1 MPAERNRKRP
11 DVSAKPPIELVIFDC
26 DGVLIDSEII
36 SSRILVKLLG
46 EVGIAIDHAH
56 VQRHFLGRSWPK
68 VAAEIRARHGLTL
81 GPEFEE
87 RYRSELLSAFETELK
102 TVDGVEAVIDSLGIS
117 YCVATSSSPKRAA
130 RSLEL
135 SGLAG
140 RFGAR
145 LFTASQVENGKPA
158 PDLFLFAARS
168 MGATPEACLVI
179 EDSLPG
185 IEAARAA
192 GMRHYRFT
200 GASHMRGLDKVAPS
214 DADSVTNFSTWA
226 DFFNLEPGLR
236 RVVQG

>member
-1 MPAERNRKRP
+1 M
-11 DVSAKPPIELVIFDC
+11 SAKPPIELVIFDC

-68 VAAEIRARHGLTL
+68 VAAEIRSRHGLAL

-87 RYRSELLSAFETELK
+87 RYRSDLLAAFETELA
-102 TVDGVEAVIDSLGIS
+102 TVDGVEAVIDALGVRS
-117 YCVATSSSPKRAA
+117 CVATSSSPKRAA

-135 SGLAG
+135 SGLAE

-145 LFTASQVENGKPA
+145 LFTASQVEHGKPA

-168 MGATPEACLVI
+168 MGVAPAACLVI

-200 GASHMRGLDKVAPS
+200 GASHMRGLDKAASS
-214 DADSVTNFSTWA
+214 DADSVASFSSWA
-226 DFFNLEPGLR
+226 DFYDLEPGLR